1 MNTRLQRFL
10 DAENITQAQFAD
22 TIKVAR
28 AGVSHIIAGR
38 NRPGYEFILS
48 TMNHYPELNIEWLLT
63 GKGRMY
69 KNSAYEEQ
77 QPVLPD
83 LFAQSP
89 ETEPEPEQRE
99 VISPRESQNPL
110 PEYAP
115 APDIAA
121 TTGQDE
127 RVQAVQQPVKQR
139 KAVKIMV
146 FYDDGTFQEF

>member
-38 NRPGYEFILS
+38 NRPGSEFLIS
-48 TMNHYPELNIEWLLT
+48 TMAHYPDLNIEWLLT

-69 KNSAYEEQ
+69 KNSGSDER
-77 QPVLPD
+77 QPALPD
-83 LFAQSP
+83 LFSQSAEE
-89 ETEPEPEQRE
+89 ETAPEPE
-99 VISPRESQNPL
+99 ISMRESQNHV
-110 PEYAP
+110 PEYTD

-121 TTGQDE
+121 TGRE
-127 RVQAVQQPVKQR
+127 SVVAKEVQQPVKQR